1 MTERGGGAQQSDEA
15 CAAATCIQKLYRS
28 RAARKLMVQLASSV
42 YRRCYDANTGHS
54 YYCNL
59 RTGETAWDR
68 PKIFGSGDAPTY
80 EDNQPVTAAES
91 MTADNKVDDEGNE
104 TAPVANST
112 EAIPIAVSKFQLDKD
127 AQTKIELTK
136 LEGLVLIQ
144 RQAQA
149 KADLERQNRKQVHW
163 GRKQWDKK
171 VRLEHEANRAARLQG
186 IARDNKQAI
195 QDLLDGK
202 SKPQLESIRE
212 ACMRGHVDRV
222 MALLNEGWSPNAES
236 AMGLTPLLAACLG
249 GHIQVVQLLLQRQA
263 DVNHRHIVTQRTA
276 YMEACQRSN
285 TAVVRE
291 LLRHGARIHWNDK
304 QGRVASDGI
313 THKKVLALHELASGV
328 WSPAA
333 ASVFPAGFRAAS
345 MALAFVAKC
354 QRRASVDAKVCA
366 VKAAAACRVDLHKKL
381 IQAKVQFDH
390 DVKVSQ
396 MQASATKRRDMATA
410 ADQRYDNTRS
420 AILQAS
426 ETASVALRRGSQARW
441 LEEANVMTIL
451 AYCPRHWFDHD
462 AQTLYPQ
469 QPNGKRLTAEHI
481 QPTRKWTSASELMPL
496 PLRTAL
502 AHTSADIQDMCL
514 EYAHIDATHTTDVDA
529 GVLVL
534 ATTKQ
539 SQATVHVTVI
549 EARHLPRRS
558 NRSLIDPMVR
568 VRVHGEDGRVVGG
581 QQGTEPRAGE
591 DSPAWDHAMTFDH
604 IPSIRCELH
613 VQVVDNTAGGA
624 QVAGEI
630 RLPLRQYVDQNDH
643 DEWHVLPPTL
653 KQTLVEGSSVRA
665 VPATLHLVVR
675 FTHAKT
681 LVLTREIA
689 KATKRRQQLLMEL
702 RAYIQAHLTRVL
714 TILDPPKQ
722 TI

>member
-1 MTERGGGAQQSDEA
+1 MTERGGGAQLSDEA

-80 EDNQPVTAAES
+80 EDNQPVTAAEY

-149 KADLERQNRKQVHW
+149 KTDLERQNRKQVHR

-171 VRLEHEANRAARLQG
+171 VRLEHEANRVARLQG

-195 QDLLDGK
+195 QDLVDGK
-202 SKPQLESIRE
+202 
-212 ACMRGHVDRV
+212 
-222 MALLNEGWSPNAES
+222 S

-263 DVNHRHIVTQRTA
+263 DVNHRHIQPLMRFATFLQVTQRTA

-291 LLRHGARIHWNDK
+291 LLRH
-304 QGRVASDGI
+304 VASDGI

-333 ASVFPAGFRAAS
+333 ASVFPAEFRAAS

-366 VKAAAACRVDLHKKL
+366 VKASAACRVDLHKKL
-381 IQAKVQFDH
+381 IQAKVQYDTFTLSSKCNNNTDRMERT
-390 DVKVSQ
+390 DSE
-396 MQASATKRRDMATA
+396 MI
-410 ADQRYDNTRS
+410 RYDNARA
-420 AILQAS
+420 AILQAA

-568 VRVHGEDGRVVGG
+568 VRVHGEDGRGVGG

-681 LVLTREIA
+681 LVLTREIS

>member
-1 MTERGGGAQQSDEA
+1 MTERGGGAQLSDEA

-80 EDNQPVTAAES
+80 EDNQPVTAAEY

-149 KADLERQNRKQVHW
+149 KTDLERQNRKQVHR

-171 VRLEHEANRAARLQG
+171 VRLEHEANRVARLQG

-195 QDLLDGK
+195 QDLVDGK
-202 SKPQLESIRE
+202 
-212 ACMRGHVDRV
+212 
-222 MALLNEGWSPNAES
+222 S

-263 DVNHRHIVTQRTA
+263 DVNHRHIVRP
-276 YMEACQRSN
+276 RSHLHHN
-285 TAVVRE
+285 EWTF
-291 LLRHGARIHWNDK
+291 RHDQAASNAIRNIST
-304 QGRVASDGI
+304 VASDGI

-333 ASVFPAGFRAAS
+333 ASVFPAEFRAAS

-366 VKAAAACRVDLHKKL
+366 VKASAACRVDLHKKL
-381 IQAKVQFDH
+381 IQAKVQYDTFTLSSKCNNNTDRMERT
-390 DVKVSQ
+390 DSE
-396 MQASATKRRDMATA
+396 MI
-410 ADQRYDNTRS
+410 RYDNARA
-420 AILQAS
+420 AILQAA

-568 VRVHGEDGRVVGG
+568 VRVHGEDGRGVGG

-681 LVLTREIA
+681 LVLTREIS

>member
-1 MTERGGGAQQSDEA
+1 
-15 CAAATCIQKLYRS
+15 
-28 RAARKLMVQLASSV
+28 MVQLASSV

-91 MTADNKVDDEGNE
+91 MTADSKVDDEGNE

-149 KADLERQNRKQVHW
+149 KADLERQNRKQVHR

-202 SKPQLESIRE
+202 SVRTTSVKPQLESIRE

-236 AMGLTPLLAACLG
+236 VRHAMGLTPLLAACLG

-263 DVNHRHIVTQRTA
+263 DVNHRHIVRP
-276 YMEACQRSN
+276 RSHLHHN
-285 TAVVRE
+285 EWTF
-291 LLRHGARIHWNDK
+291 RHDQAASNAIRNISTGHPAHSLHGSVPALKYCPSQEMSTYLNALHILGARIHWNDK

-366 VKAAAACRVDLHKKL
+366 VKASAACRVDLHKKL
-381 IQAKVQFDH
+381 IQAKVQYDTFTLSSKFDH

-410 ADQRYDNTRS
+410 ADQRYRRNVMYDNARA
-420 AILQAS
+420 AILQAA

-502 AHTSADIQDMCL
+502 AHTSADIQVRF
-514 EYAHIDATHTTDVDA
+514 A
-529 GVLVL
+529 VLVCL
-534 ATTKQ
+534 WMNAF
-539 SQATVHVTVI
+539 
-549 EARHLPRRS
+549 
-558 NRSLIDPMVR
+558 
-568 VRVHGEDGRVVGG
+568 G
-581 QQGTEPRAGE
+581 
-591 DSPAWDHAMTFDH
+591 
-604 IPSIRCELH
+604 
-613 VQVVDNTAGGA
+613 
-624 QVAGEI
+624 
-630 RLPLRQYVDQNDH
+630 
-643 DEWHVLPPTL
+643 
-653 KQTLVEGSSVRA
+653 
-665 VPATLHLVVR
+665 
-675 FTHAKT
+675 
-681 LVLTREIA
+681 
-689 KATKRRQQLLMEL
+689 
-702 RAYIQAHLTRVL
+702 
-714 TILDPPKQ
+714 ILW
-722 TI
+722 

>member
-1 MTERGGGAQQSDEA
+1 MAERGGGAQLSDEA

-80 EDNQPVTAAES
+80 EDNQPVTAAEY

-149 KADLERQNRKQVHW
+149 KADLERQNRKQVHR

-171 VRLEHEANRAARLQG
+171 VRLEHEANR
-186 IARDNKQAI
+186 
-195 QDLLDGK
+195 
-202 SKPQLESIRE
+202 
-212 ACMRGHVDRV
+212 V
-222 MALLNEGWSPNAES
+222 AL
-236 AMGLTPLLAACLG
+236 
-249 GHIQVVQLLLQRQA
+249 
-263 DVNHRHIVTQRTA
+263 
-276 YMEACQRSN
+276 
-285 TAVVRE
+285 
-291 LLRHGARIHWNDK
+291 
-304 QGRVASDGI
+304 ASDGI

-333 ASVFPAGFRAAS
+333 ASVFPAEFRAAS

-366 VKAAAACRVDLHKKL
+366 VKASAACRVDLHKKL
-381 IQAKVQFDH
+381 IQAKVQYDTFTLSSKCNNNTDRMERT
-390 DVKVSQ
+390 DSE
-396 MQASATKRRDMATA
+396 MI
-410 ADQRYDNTRS
+410 RYDNARA
-420 AILQAS
+420 AILQAA

-568 VRVHGEDGRVVGG
+568 VRVHGEDGRGVGG